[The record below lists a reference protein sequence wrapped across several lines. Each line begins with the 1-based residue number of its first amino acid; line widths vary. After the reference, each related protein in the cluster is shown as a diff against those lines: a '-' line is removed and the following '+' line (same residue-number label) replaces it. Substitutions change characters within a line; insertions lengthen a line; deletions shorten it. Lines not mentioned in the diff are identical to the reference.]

1 VILMISLSSLER
13 RLSVLERPF
22 NADID
27 LNQLE
32 IRALESLNDNE
43 LGILEEFQ
51 SLLQSGFSSEEVS
64 GMMGE
69 ESYKAA
75 IAAIEKADR
84 EYKRLIEEARPKR
97 HIAPLEQHME
107 PDRDESPNA

>member
-1 VILMISLSSLER
+1 MISLSSLER

-27 LNQLE
+27 LGELE
-32 IRALESLNDNE
+32 RRTLEALTDTE
-43 LGILEEFQ
+43 LGLLDEFC
-51 SLLQSGFSSEEVS
+51 SLSQSGFSLDKISS
-64 GMMGE
+64 MMGE
-69 ESYKAA
+69 ESYEAA

-97 HIAPLEQHME
+97 HIAPREQRKE
-107 PDRDESPNA
+107 PERSESSNA

>member
-1 VILMISLSSLER
+1 LEK

-22 NADID
+22 DADID
-27 LNQLE
+27 LYQLE
-32 IRALESLNDNE
+32 IRTLEFLTDTE
-43 LGILEEFQ
+43 LGLLDEFY
-51 SLLQSGFSSEEVS
+51 SLSQSGFSSEEIS

-69 ESYKAA
+69 ESYQAA

-97 HIAPLEQHME
+97 HIAPLDQRKE
-107 PDRDESPNA
+107 PYRDESPNV

>member
-1 VILMISLSSLER
+1 MISLGSLER

-27 LNQLE
+27 LGELE
-32 IRALESLNDNE
+32 RCTLESLNDTE
-43 LGILEEFQ
+43 LGLLDEFY
-51 SLLQSGFSSEEVS
+51 SLLQSGFSFEEVS

-97 HIAPLEQHME
+97 HIAPLEPCKEADH
-107 PDRDESPNA
+107 DESPNA